1 MEELEL
7 LKKDWNRSAERF
19 PQVSETDI
27 YAMLH
32 RRSSSVVKWILIIS
46 ILEFVLW
53 MGLSFLLKDTRSAQ
67 MIDSYDVK
75 YITIPMSII
84 SYGIIIYFLVR
95 FYLNYKKI
103 TTTDNVKT
111 LMATILKTRKTVS
124 HYIFVNIA
132 YIIICSIVAFIIIF
146 NNDANL
152 INLLHKSEANGKEA
166 MFYLIYIGVT
176 VAFIAVFCLVIW
188 LFYKLIYGI
197 LLKRLRRNY
206 DELKKIDF

>member
-1 MEELEL
+1 MEELDL
-7 LKKDWNRSAERF
+7 LKKDWNRSAARF

-46 ILEFVLW
+46 ILEFALW
-53 MGLSFLLKDTRSAQ
+53 MGLSFLLKDTRNAQ
-67 MIDSYDVK
+67 IIDSYDVK

-84 SYGIIIYFLVR
+84 SYAIIIYFLVR

-152 INLLHKSEANGKEA
+152 ISMLHKSEENGKEA

-206 DELKKIDF
+206 NELKKIDF

>member
-46 ILEFVLW
+46 ILEFALW

-166 MFYLIYIGVT
+166 MFYMIYIGVT

>member
-1 MEELEL
+1 MEELDL

-32 RRSSSVVKWILIIS
+32 RRSSSIVKWILIIS

-53 MGLSFLLKDTRSAQ
+53 MGLSFLLKDTRNAQ
-67 MIDSYDVK
+67 MIDSYGVG
-75 YITIPMSII
+75 YITIPMSIL
-84 SYGIIIYFLVR
+84 SYAIIIYFLVR
-95 FYLNYKKI
+95 FYINYKKI

-124 HYIFVNIA
+124 NYIFVNIA
-132 YIIICSIVAFIIIF
+132 YIVICSIIAFIIIF

-152 INLLHKSEANGKEA
+152 LNMLHKSEANGKEA
-166 MFYLIYIGVT
+166 MFYLVYIGLT
-176 VAFIAVFCLVIW
+176 VVFIAVFCLIIW

-197 LLKRLRRNY
+197 LMKRLRRNY